1 MLGRVKAIAAVS
13 LGAVFLGGVAGCSAT
28 ASSSPPPSP
37 ARPPQVVQA
46 AVTGHADPGARQ
58 IGVAIPGDKASLQP
72 VERFAA
78 ETGTRM
84 TTVSM
89 YQGWDTDFPSAIVAA
104 IDQYGALPL
113 INLNSDKVPLTAI
126 ADGSQDK
133 YLTAYAA
140 AAKASGSQVALSLD
154 GEMNAPWWPWG
165 YHRASAAEFVLA
177 WRHVVTVFRD
187 AGASNVAWVW
197 TVTRTDSQTEAI
209 SRVWPG
215 SAYVT
220 YVGLH
225 GYFFGPAGTFTSVF
239 GPTIGQIRGLTSDQV
254 FITETGANPASGR
267 SRAIASLFAGAAS
280 AGIMGVIWF
289 DFDKS
294 TVHNWAID
302 DDPAALA
309 AFRQGAE
316 AYR

>member
-1 MLGRVKAIAAVS
+1 VLGRVKAIAV
-13 LGAVFLGGVAGCSAT
+13 VFLAAVAGCSAA
-28 ASSSPPPSP
+28 ASSSPPP
-37 ARPPQVVQA
+37 ARPAQLAQA
-46 AVTGHADPGARQ
+46 AVTGHAEPGPRE
-58 IGVAIPGDKASLQP
+58 IGVAVPGDKASLQP

-84 TTVSM
+84 SWVSM

-113 INLNSDKVPLTAI
+113 INLNSDNVPLAAI

-133 YLTAYAA
+133 YLRPYAA
-140 AAKASGSQVALSLD
+140 AARASGSEVALSFD

-165 YHRASAAEFVLA
+165 YRQASAAEFVQA

-197 TVTRTDSQTEAI
+197 TVTRTDSQTEAL
-209 SRVWPG
+209 SQVWPG

-225 GYFFGPAGTFTSVF
+225 GYFFGPSSTFTSVF
-239 GPTIGQIRGLTSDQV
+239 SPTISQISRLTGDQV

-267 SRAIASLFAGAAS
+267 SRAIASLFAGARS

-294 TVHNWAID
+294 AVHDWAID

-309 AFRQGAE
+309 AFRTAAE